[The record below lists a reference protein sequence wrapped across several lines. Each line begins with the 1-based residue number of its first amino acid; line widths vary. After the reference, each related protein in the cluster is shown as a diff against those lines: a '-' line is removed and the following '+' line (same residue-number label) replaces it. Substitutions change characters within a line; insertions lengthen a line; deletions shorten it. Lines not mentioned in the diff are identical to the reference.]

1 MNKDRLTGLDASFL
15 HIEDGS
21 AHMHVAAALTFEG
34 APPPYEEL
42 VQSVDERLH
51 LVPRYRQRVAFVP
64 LGQGRPRWVDDPH
77 LNIRYHV
84 RHTALPEPG
93 DEDQLRALA
102 GRVFAQP
109 LDLDKPLW
117 EIWLVEGLED
127 GDGGERF
134 AVLSKTHHALV
145 DGIAGVDL
153 MTVLFDTQPEPV
165 VPPEREARWLARPM
179 PSGAQLLGEALVERL
194 GGPLEAVRAAGGAVR
209 HPRRVLG
216 GLAASAVGLGSFV
229 SSSIRP
235 APSSPYNVEIGPH
248 RRFAWV
254 RWDLPEVKALK
265 DELGGTVNDVMLTV
279 VTLALGRHLYHR
291 GISTEGL
298 ELRAFIPV
306 SVRDEHGP
314 GVTGNQVAGMM
325 APLPVWAREPTTC
338 FDLISEAMIGLK
350 QGGQAVGAKALTEL
364 SGFASPTIMSQAA
377 RLATRGRLF
386 NLVVTNVPGPQLPL
400 YLLGR
405 EMIDFVPMVPLAP
418 GQGVGVAI
426 MSYNGRIAFGLT
438 GDWDAMADLDDLAGD
453 LRAAISDLVEAA
465 GVGAKKKAGR
475 SRASA

>member
-1 MNKDRLTGLDASFL
+1 
-15 HIEDGS
+15 
-21 AHMHVAAALTFEG
+21 MHVGSVMLFEG
-34 APPPYEEL
+34 EQPAYQEL
-42 VQSVDERLH
+42 LDHVEERLH

-64 LGQGRPRWVDDPH
+64 LGQGRPRWVDDPY
-77 LNIRYHV
+77 LNIGYHV
-84 RHTALPEPG
+84 RHAALPEPG

-127 GDGGERF
+127 GEDGERF

-153 MTVLFDTQPEPV
+153 MNVLFDTQREPA
-165 VPPEREARWLARPM
+165 VPPERGARWLAHPM
-179 PSGAQLLGEALVERL
+179 PSDAQLLGEALAERVA
-194 GGPLEAVRAAGGAVR
+194 GPLDAVRSATSLVR
-209 HPRRVLG
+209 HPRRVVA
-216 GLAASAVGLGSFV
+216 GLAASAAGLGSFLA
-229 SSSIRP
+229 SSLRP

-254 RWDLPEVKALK
+254 RWDLPEAKAIK

-291 GISTEGL
+291 GVSTEGL

-306 SVRDEHGP
+306 SVRDESGR
-314 GVTGNQVAGMM
+314 GDTGNQVAGMM
-325 APLPVWAREPTTC
+325 APLPVWAREPTVC
-338 FDLISEAMIGLK
+338 FELISEAMTSLK
-350 QGGQAVGAKALTEL
+350 ESGQAMGAKALTEL

-377 RLATRGRLF
+377 RLAARGRFF

-400 YLLGR
+400 YLLGH
-405 EMIDFVPMVPLAP
+405 EMIDFLPMVPLAP
-418 GQGVGVAI
+418 GQGLGVAI
-426 MSYNGRIAFGLT
+426 MSYNGRIGFGLT
-438 GDWDAMADLDDLAGD
+438 GDWDALPDLDDLASD
-453 LRAAISDLVEAA
+453 LRAAIGDLVEAA
-465 GVGAKKKAGR
+465 GVGASGSAPGR
-475 SRASA
+475 STRRARA